1 MTSPGRQRRVA
12 AASVPGCQHV
22 LQATPCQDA
31 SAARDGGDFVVLAVA
46 DGHGDAA
53 YPLSDEGARIAV
65 GVAVE
70 SLGAI
75 ASRLIS
81 APPAPSEVDAL
92 AEIFKRN
99 LASEWNRRVKFH
111 AKMAAER
118 DGKSILWPLGIK
130 GGDWDERTRP
140 YGCTLLGVAV
150 TAVGA
155 VWLQLGD
162 GDLLCAE
169 KGSARRVFR
178 AADKSASQATF
189 SMSMRDCVEHM
200 KVSFDPQ
207 PHELYLLATDGV
219 SDQYEVDPSFEEEW
233 GTGLLTRLTTAGW
246 VETAMRLPRDL
257 GTMARDGDDCSVALA
272 WFPPEAQAEPTP
284 QG

>member
-31 SAARDGGDFVVLAVA
+31 SAARDVGDSLVLAVA

-53 YPLSDEGARIAV
+53 YPLSDEGAR
-65 GVAVE
+65 VAVAVAIE
-70 SLGAI
+70 SLGAL
-75 ASRLIS
+75 ASRLVASPPS
-81 APPAPSEVDAL
+81 AVKLEDLSGTL
-92 AEIFKRN
+92 KRKV
-99 LASEWNRRVKFH
+99 AFEWNRRVKFH
-111 AKMAAER
+111 AQMVADR
-118 DGKSILWPLGIK
+118 DGTSILWPLGIK
-130 GGDWDERTRP
+130 GDWDERLKP

-150 TAVGA
+150 TPIGA
-155 VWLQLGD
+155 LWLQLGD
-162 GDLLCAE
+162 GDLLFAE
-169 KGSARRVFR
+169 GTTARRVFP
-178 AADKSASQATF
+178 AADKSGSQATF

-200 KVSFDPQ
+200 KVLFDPQ

-219 SDQYEVDPSFEEEW
+219 SDQYASEPSFEDEW
-233 GTGLLTRLTTAGW
+233 GTGLLTRLGTCGW

-272 WFPPEAQAEPTP
+272 
-284 QG
+284 